1 MSGWLVAKPYEVN
14 AGLPTH
20 ELLFAVWHE
29 DQQAALGMAKEYG
42 PRGSRITP
50 RIVTALSE
58 SILRGLKLRPGE
70 AAILQADQPL
80 I

>member
-20 ELLFAVWHE
+20 EVLFAVWHE
-29 DQQAALGMAKEYG
+29 DQQTALRLAQEYG
-42 PRGSRITP
+42 PRGSQITP

-70 AAILQADQPL
+70 AAILHADQPR